1 MKDISFMRLV
11 KSFFKEAS
19 MFLYAAY
26 APFAFC
32 SFTLL
37 IVTGVLIG
45 SLRIM
50 KTDEAVDF
58 LRHERRN
65 LFK

>member
-32 SFTLL
+32 SFLGNVSFYEGSFLL
-37 IVTGVLIG
+37 GKSAIQ
-45 SLRIM
+45 
-50 KTDEAVDF
+50 
-58 LRHERRN
+58 
-65 LFK
+65 